1 MPSESSSQART
12 DQIAIR
18 PFTSEDQ
25 PFLARV
31 ASRMHPGQSASPRD
45 PAALDRF
52 FSDLG
57 EGTFLAKP
65 GAQAFVATIDGQPC
79 GLISVYP
86 DNDYFTDHPR
96 GYVDN
101 LVVAQDSERKGVG
114 RALLDY
120 VERWAREHGYREVV
134 LDVFAGNQGAIAFY
148 ERQGYRPD
156 HIRMVKPLD

>member
-1 MPSESSSQART
+1 MPTESSSQART

-57 EGTFLAKP
+57 EGTFLTKP
-65 GAQAFVATIDGQPC
+65 GAQAFVDEHQN
-79 GLISVYP
+79 LIIEP
-86 DNDYFTDHPR
+86 
-96 GYVDN
+96 
-101 LVVAQDSERKGVG
+101 
-114 RALLDY
+114 
-120 VERWAREHGYREVV
+120 
-134 LDVFAGNQGAIAFY
+134 
-148 ERQGYRPD
+148 
-156 HIRMVKPLD
+156 